1 MKQNTHPRVR
11 GEGLSH
17 AMWARSRESWYR
29 EPCGA
34 WPCVV
39 RGGGWWAAAGGG
51 WTWAC
56 GLCSSPRGVA
66 QMTDQTCQGAL
77 GESGEGG
84 RGKGKRLRLSTQLG
98 ATDACWLVS
107 AYPALGAL
115 CTLPAQVTWAMLIA
129 GCCVIFLC
137 LGDISL
143 GAQWSKDSRG
153 PGWSRRG
160 RRVRIAA

>member
-1 MKQNTHPRVR
+1 MLRRTMKQNTHPRVR

-66 QMTDQTCQGAL
+66 VLSLHSHCGLKSFVAAKGA
-77 GESGEGG
+77 
-84 RGKGKRLRLSTQLG
+84 
-98 ATDACWLVS
+98 
-107 AYPALGAL
+107 
-115 CTLPAQVTWAMLIA
+115 A
-129 GCCVIFLC
+129 G
-137 LGDISL
+137 
-143 GAQWSKDSRG
+143 
-153 PGWSRRG
+153 
-160 RRVRIAA
+160 VRE

>member
-1 MKQNTHPRVR
+1 MQL
-11 GEGLSH
+11 EQD
-17 AMWARSRESWYR
+17 
-29 EPCGA
+29 
-34 WPCVV
+34 
-39 RGGGWWAAAGGG
+39 AGN
-51 WTWAC
+51 
-56 GLCSSPRGVA
+56 
-66 QMTDQTCQGAL
+66 
-77 GESGEGG
+77 EGG
-84 RGKGKRLRLSTQLG
+84 SGNRSNTIENSAKGKRLRLSTQLG